1 MTPWTRLA
9 VLGLL
14 VGAVTACAGPESEV
28 ARQEAARPHHDIGLG
43 ALAENNLP
51 KAISELQM
59 AVKEDPRDPRNHYAL
74 GNAYLRN
81 RQIDEAIASLR
92 QAVEIN
98 PRLSDAY
105 SDLGAAYTQ
114 KQQWDLAIDAFRKAL
129 ANPQYAYP
137 ERAYLN
143 LGIIYYVRG
152 QYDSAAQEFGKLLDL
167 FPQSADGHFFLGRT
181 RLAQDKPAEAR
192 EQLEQAVKIEGGIP
206 IYHLELGMAL
216 LRSGQRDAARASFQR
231 AFDLNPVGPE
241 AEQARQYL
249 RQLN

>member
-1 MTPWTRLA
+1 MTRWTRVV

-14 VGAVTACAGPESEV
+14 VGAWTACAGPESEV
-28 ARQEAARPHHDIGLG
+28 AREESARTHYDIGLG
-43 ALAENNLP
+43 ALAENKLP

-59 AVKEDPRDPRNHYAL
+59 AVRDDPSNPSNHYAL

-81 RQIDEAIASLR
+81 RQFDEAIASLR
-92 QAVEIN
+92 KAVEMN
-98 PRLSDAY
+98 PRMSDAY
-105 SDLGAAYTQ
+105 SDLGAAYVQ
-114 KQQWDLAIDAFRKAL
+114 KQQWDLAVDAFRKAL

-152 QYDSAAQEFGKLLDL
+152 QYESAAEEFGKLLDL

-181 RLAQDKPAEAR
+181 RLAQDKLPEAR
-192 EQLEQAVKIEGGIP
+192 AQLEQAVKMEGAVP
-206 IYHLELGMAL
+206 VYHLELGVTL
-216 LRSGQRDAARASFQR
+216 LRLGERDAARQSFRR
-231 AFDLNPVGPE
+231 ALDLNPVGPE
-241 AEQARQYL
+241 AERARQYL